1 MEENNTPVISFS
13 GADIL
18 GGDNVVVY
26 GLDLQVFPGQLVYI
40 LGKVGSGKTSIFRT
54 ITAENRLGK
63 GSGQVC
69 GYDLATLR
77 GRDVPQL
84 RRRIGVVFQ
93 DFQLL
98 MDRTVE
104 DNLSFVLRSTGWKDR
119 AAIAKRIDEVLA
131 AVGMTTK
138 AHKMPHQLSGGEQQR
153 IAIGQ
158 PRRGAR
164 RRHPPA
170 AAADQPRQ
178 RHRHRDGHPQP
189 LHLPALSGTHLRNA
203 RRKLPGDYGMTLK
216 QRSEGIL
223 GYFRENVPVA
233 ESELHFDSPFQL
245 LVAVI
250 LSAQC
255 TDKRVNLTTPA
266 LFAAY
271 PDPQTLAAAEFDD
284 VLALVRSISYPNSKA
299 RHLIGMAQKLLS
311 DFGGQVPSGIDELMS
326 LPGVG
331 RKTANVVASVTWGEP
346 VIAVD
351 THVFRVARRLGLSR
365 GTTPRAVELD
375 LERHIPEELRPIA
388 HHWLILHGRYIC
400 TAQKPKCAGCPLAH
414 WCKEYGA

>member
-1 MEENNTPVISFS
+1 
-13 GADIL
+13 
-18 GGDNVVVY
+18 
-26 GLDLQVFPGQLVYI
+26 
-40 LGKVGSGKTSIFRT
+40 
-54 ITAENRLGK
+54 
-63 GSGQVC
+63 
-69 GYDLATLR
+69 
-77 GRDVPQL
+77 
-84 RRRIGVVFQ
+84 
-93 DFQLL
+93 
-98 MDRTVE
+98 
-104 DNLSFVLRSTGWKDR
+104 
-119 AAIAKRIDEVLA
+119 
-131 AVGMTTK
+131 
-138 AHKMPHQLSGGEQQR
+138 
-153 IAIGQ
+153 
-158 PRRGAR
+158 
-164 RRHPPA
+164 
-170 AAADQPRQ
+170 
-178 RHRHRDGHPQP
+178 
-189 LHLPALSGTHLRNA
+189 
-203 RRKLPGDYGMTLK
+203 MTLK
-216 QRSEGIL
+216 QRYEGIL

-255 TDKRVNLTTPA
+255 TDKRVNMTTPA

-271 PDPQTLAAAEFDD
+271 PDPETLAAAQFDD

-375 LERHIPEELRPIA
+375 LEKHIPENLRPIA

-414 WCKEYGA
+414 WCKEFQGKL